1 MPKGVLAMSRETTAQ
16 PKLADLLTRY
26 LEKRTDACAV
36 GAAASA
42 DEVTPYEAGPVQP
55 IDPKLAWDESL
66 AVLALSGQPV
76 QTRGW
81 KAPPCWSSLVAGH
94 EPVVALAMCAASFPQ
109 LVRNFHMILQMT
121 DLTLLKPQ
129 AGRPVE
135 APELTAWADDVAAR
149 KQYPQVLIALGT
161 LRLAKQLDAAAAYA
175 RKYDAEVPAAWRA
188 AWENEKAALAW
199 HAGRAD
205 EALATW
211 QHLEPTVPVLFNRGM
226 AELFLGHAVAARAH
240 LTLAVAQLAETSA
253 WYHLGRLYL
262 ALAR

>member
-1 MPKGVLAMSRETTAQ
+1 MSRETTVQ

-26 LEKRTDACAV
+26 LAKQSDACAA
-36 GAAASA
+36 GAAASP
-42 DEVTPYEAGPVQP
+42 DEVTAYEAGPVQP

-66 AVLALSGQPV
+66 AVLALAGPPV
-76 QTRGW
+76 NARGW

-121 DLTLLKPQ
+121 DLTLVKPQ
-129 AGRPVE
+129 PGRPVE

-149 KQYPQVLIALGT
+149 MQFPQVLIALGT
-161 LRLAKQLDAAAAYA
+161 LRLAKQLETAATYVRKHDAA
-175 RKYDAEVPAAWRA
+175 VPAAWRA
-188 AWENEKAALAW
+188 AWDNEKAALAW

-205 EALATW
+205 EALAAW
-211 QHLEPTVPVLFNRGM
+211 QQLAPSVPVLFNRGM
-226 AELFLGHAVAARAH
+226 AELFMGQPEAAREH
-240 LTLAVAQLAETSA
+240 LSLAVAQLAETSA